1 MIDWA
6 MPSISKKLFFSNFS
20 VLYIMARLE
29 GLSTRQLKFMSR
41 HPLIS
46 EMRKIYG
53 RPSLEELLQN
63 THDDY
68 QNNQSKMK
76 TFLVKRHPFTRLF
89 SGYQNKILRAFKG
102 SHHDKISQKILEK
115 YRGLPIKKVTANH

>member
-1 MIDWA
+1 
-6 MPSISKKLFFSNFS
+6 
-20 VLYIMARLE
+20 MARLE

-63 THDDY
+63 THDDNN

-102 SHHDKISQKILEK
+102 SHHDKISQKILKK

>member
-1 MIDWA
+1 
-6 MPSISKKLFFSNFS
+6 
-20 VLYIMARLE
+20 MARLE

-63 THDDY
+63 THNDY

-115 YRGLPIKKVTANH
+115 YRGLPIKKVTPSD